1 MFGSVSVRVND
12 GGKAAVLRGGPGIRI
27 FNNAFFEVLV
37 AQDTALSEFGADL
50 GLDATRHGGLPQS
63 PPKRKRQKNFRIGTI
78 RSVVFERER
87 VRNRSLRLKFVVNAA
102 LRDTSS
108 TAHSIVRSPPTFS
121 RS

>member
-50 GLDATRHGGLPQS
+50 GLDATRHGGL
-63 PPKRKRQKNFRIGTI
+63 
-78 RSVVFERER
+78 
-87 VRNRSLRLKFVVNAA
+87 AA
-102 LRDTSS
+102 
-108 TAHSIVRSPPTFS
+108 IP
-121 RS
+121 